1 MRTIEVNILAD
12 DDEEFVMNILKALA
26 QKQIIE
32 INTHTGAVRSGK
44 PMTTNE
50 LNRLIDESEQ
60 SRSYSVEEAKAML
73 GL

>member
-12 DDEEFVMNILKALA
+12 DDEEFVMNILNALA
-26 QKQIIE
+26 KKRIIE
-32 INTHTGAVRSGK
+32 INRIKDVTRPGK
-44 PMTTNE
+44 PMTTEE
-50 LNRLIDESEQ
+50 LNRLIEESEQ

>member
-12 DDEEFVMNILKALA
+12 DDEEFVMNILNALA
-26 QKQIIE
+26 QKRIIE
-32 INTHTGAVRSGK
+32 INLHKDVIRPGK
-44 PMTTNE
+44 PMTTGE
-50 LNRLIDESEQ
+50 LNRLIDESEL

>member
-1 MRTIEVNILAD
+1 MRTIEVSILAD
-12 DDEEFVMNILKALA
+12 DDEEFVINILNALA
-26 QKQIIE
+26 QKRIIG
-32 INTHTGAVRSGK
+32 INMHKDVVRPGK
-44 PMTTNE
+44 PMTSEE